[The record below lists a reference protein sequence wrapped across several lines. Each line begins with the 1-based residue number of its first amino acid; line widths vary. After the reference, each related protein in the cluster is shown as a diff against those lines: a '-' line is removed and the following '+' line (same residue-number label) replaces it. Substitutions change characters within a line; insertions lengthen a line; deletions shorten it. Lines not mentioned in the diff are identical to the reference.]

1 VSRLLV
7 GGREG
12 TLRQAEP
19 AVGRN
24 EVPLKAR
31 MLALPASLALIVI
44 GGTMSAVVLHLN
56 LASTHNALPSGALPS
71 GALPSGALPSGA
83 AQVRDDCIT
92 VPHACG
98 FPDATSTGVPGG
110 TALRSVP
117 GEVSSGPGWHFDPEG
132 GYVMVTAPDTV
143 LSGLFIPCTLE
154 IDASDVT
161 VQDVQVVTGG
171 NFGISLRH
179 TTGVTIKDSTIS
191 GQNLTSGR
199 VNSAIDDVYGD
210 STGIVIK
217 NNDIS
222 RFRTGVQVSTGLIVG
237 NYIHD
242 PGFIHGDHTN
252 GIYVA
257 GTTEPLTIYGNTIF
271 NNLGQTDDINLAA
284 STSRRDVANKDV
296 ANKDVAN
303 KMVVDNLLA
312 GGSYSIYGGG
322 VRNDRTSNIVIKD
335 NEFGRLYYREGG
347 QYGPAA
353 YFDPRQA
360 GNVWSGNAW
369 SGTSL
374 FGKVRR
380 GRLLPVTVL
389 PGVPRSGARPGSAA
403 AAAG

>member
-1 VSRLLV
+1 MFGVSRLLV
-7 GGREG
+7 SRREG

-31 MLALPASLALIVI
+31 MLVLSASLALIVF
-44 GGTMSAVVLHLN
+44 GGTMSALVLHLN
-56 LASTHNALPSGALPS
+56 LNLAAAHQALPSGAEPS
-71 GALPSGALPSGA
+71 GAAPSGGAPSGAAPSGA
-83 AQVRDDCIT
+83 AQVPDKCIT

-98 FPDATSTGVPGG
+98 FPDATSTGVPSG

-117 GEVSSGPGWHFDPEG
+117 GQVSSGPGWHFNPES
-132 GYVMVTAPDTV
+132 GYVMVTAPGTV
-143 LSGLFIPCTLE
+143 LSGLSIPGSLE

-179 TTGVTIKDSTIS
+179 TTGVTIEDSTIS
-191 GQNLTSGR
+191 GRNLTSGR

-210 STGIVIK
+210 STGMVIK

-222 RFRTGVQVSTGLIVG
+222 QFRTGVQVSTGLIVG

-242 PGFIHGDHTN
+242 PGYIHGDHTN
-252 GIYVA
+252 GIYAA
-257 GTTEPLTIYGNTIF
+257 GSTEPLTIYGNTIF

-284 STSRRDVANKDV
+284 STSRQ
-296 ANKDVAN
+296 DVAN
-303 KMVVDNLLA
+303 KMVVGNLLA
-312 GGSYSIYGGG
+312 GGGYSIYGGG
-322 VRNDRTSNIVIKD
+322 RADRTSNIVIKD
-335 NEFGRLYYREGG
+335 NAFGRLYYPKGG

-353 YFDPRQA
+353 YFNPRQA

-369 SGTSL
+369 SGTILS
-374 FGKVRR
+374 GKVRR

-389 PGVPRSGARPGSAA
+389 PGVLRSGARPGSAA

>member
-1 VSRLLV
+1 MLGVSQLPA
-7 GGREG
+7 GGRPG

-31 MLALPASLALIVI
+31 MLALSASLALIVF
-44 GGTMSAVVLHLN
+44 GGTMSALVLHLN
-56 LASTHNALPSGALPS
+56 LNLASAHK
-71 GALPSGALPSGA
+71 ALPSGA
-83 AQVRDDCIT
+83 APSGAVPSGAVPSGDAQVPDECIT

-98 FPDATSTGVPGG
+98 FPDATSTGVPTG

-117 GEVSSGPGWHFDPEG
+117 GQVSSGPGWHFNPEG

-143 LSGLFIPCTLE
+143 LSGLSISGTLE

-161 VQDVQVVTGG
+161 VQNVQIVTGG

-179 TTGVTIKDSTIS
+179 TTGVTIENSTIS
-191 GQNLTSGR
+191 GRNLTSGR

-222 RFRTGVQVSTGLIVG
+222 QFRTGVQVSTGLIVG

-242 PGFIHGDHTN
+242 PGYIHGDHTN

-257 GTTEPLTIYGNTIF
+257 GTTKPLTIYGNTIF
-271 NNLGQTDDINLAA
+271 NNLGQTDDINLAP
-284 STSRRDVANKDV
+284 TSRQ
-296 ANKDVAN
+296 DVAN

-312 GGSYSIYGGG
+312 GGGYSIYGGG
-322 VRNDRTSNIVIKD
+322 ARQDRTSNIVIKD
-335 NEFGRLYYREGG
+335 NEFGRLYYPEGG

-353 YFDPRQA
+353 YFNPRQA

-369 SGTSL
+369 SGTILS
-374 FGKVRR
+374 GKVRR

-389 PGVPRSGARPGSAA
+389 PGVPRPGARPGSAA
-403 AAAG
+403 ATAG

>member
-1 VSRLLV
+1 
-7 GGREG
+7 
-12 TLRQAEP
+12 
-19 AVGRN
+19 
-24 EVPLKAR
+24 
-31 MLALPASLALIVI
+31 MLALSASLALIVI
-44 GGTMSAVVLHLN
+44 GGTMSALVLHLN
-56 LASTHNALPSGALPS
+56 LNLASAHKALPSGALPS

-83 AQVRDDCIT
+83 AQVPDDCIT

-98 FPDATSTGVPGG
+98 FPDATNTGVPSG

-117 GEVSSGPGWHFDPEG
+117 GQVSSGPGWHFDPEG
-132 GYVMVTAPDTV
+132 GLVVVTAPDTV
-143 LSGLFIPCTLE
+143 LSGLSIPCTLE

-179 TTGVTIKDSTIS
+179 ATGVTIEDSTIS

-222 RFRTGVQVSTGLIVG
+222 QFRTGVQVSTGLIVG

-242 PGFIHGDHTN
+242 PGYIHGDHTN

-271 NNLGQTDDINLAA
+271 NNLGQTDDINIAA
-284 STSRRDVANKDV
+284 STSRQ
-296 ANKDVAN
+296 DVAN

-312 GGSYSIYGGG
+312 GGGYSIYGGG
-322 VRNDRTSNIVIKD
+322 VRDGLTSNIVIKD
-335 NEFGRLYYREGG
+335 NAFGRLYYSEGG

-353 YFDPRQA
+353 YFNPRLV

-369 SGTSL
+369 SGTILS
-374 FGKVRR
+374 GNVRR
-380 GRLLPVTVL
+380 GRLLPVSVL
-389 PGVPRSGARPGSAA
+389 PGVPRSGARPRSAA